1 MKPCANH
8 RETLMLDIF
17 GELGPEARPVWEE
30 HLKTCEACR
39 RERLRMKG
47 LVGNLKDAMGPPTLS
62 DRQVSEGVLAVR
74 MKLMD
79 ARKAPWWRRVLNVRP
94 AMLVPAA
101 VAFCALFLAITMVDM
116 GSLLNSVGIRTASH
130 PNIMEQIRS
139 EDLEVIKNLDLLRE
153 MESLGKLVHVVDD
166 KNGDLRF
173 RNMDPED
180 IQGNLSYEKKESY
193 A

>member
-8 RETLMLDIF
+8 RETLMLDIY

-39 RERLRMKG
+39 RERLRMQG
-47 LVGNLKDAMGPPTLS
+47 LVGNLKSALATPNLS
-62 DRQVSEGVLAVR
+62 DRQVSEGVQAVR

-79 ARKAPWWRRVLNVRP
+79 ARKTPWWRKVLNVRP

-116 GSLLNSVGIRTASH
+116 EPLMNSVGIRTASH
-130 PNIMEQIRS
+130 PDIMEQMKS

-153 MESLGKLVHVVDD
+153 MESLGKLVNVVDD

-180 IQGNLSYEKKESY
+180 IQGNLLYEKKESY